1 MATQNIVDNALL
13 WDVVLATNFEALNS
27 FVLKQPSG
35 LNLSQTAKHLAKLVQ
50 GYNIIVLAPIGFIVF
65 SALHEISSLSGRPGQ
80 CISPQISPQLIKI
93 RIKSFQTTIRFF
105 KAGFRRNPNIF
116 VQKCGSNTMNA
127 AKYRHKYWQLEVAI
141 LRYCR
146 NKG

>member
-1 MATQNIVDNALL
+1 MGAQYIVDDTLL
-13 WDVVLATNFEALNS
+13 WNVVLATNFEALNS

-80 CISPQISPQLIKI
+80 CISPQLIKI
-93 RIKSFQTTIRFF
+93 HIKSFQMTIRVF
-105 KAGFRRNPNIF
+105 KTGFRRNPNI
-116 VQKCGSNTMNA
+116 VIQNA
-127 AKYRHKYWQLEVAI
+127 D
-141 LRYCR
+141 
-146 NKG
+146 

>member
-65 SALHEISSLSGRPGQ
+65 SALHEIFYG
-80 CISPQISPQLIKI
+80 I
-93 RIKSFQTTIRFF
+93 
-105 KAGFRRNPNIF
+105 
-116 VQKCGSNTMNA
+116 
-127 AKYRHKYWQLEVAI
+127 
-141 LRYCR
+141 
-146 NKG
+146 

>member
-13 WDVVLATNFEALNS
+13 WDVVLATNFETLYS

-35 LNLSQTAKHLAKLVQ
+35 LNLSQTAEHLAELVQ

-80 CISPQISPQLIKI
+80 CISAQISPQLIKI
-93 RIKSFQTTIRFF
+93 RIKSFQMTIRVF
-105 KAGFRRNPNIF
+105 KTGFRRNPNI
-116 VQKCGSNTMNA
+116 VIQNA
-127 AKYRHKYWQLEVAI
+127 D
-141 LRYCR
+141 
-146 NKG
+146 

>member
-1 MATQNIVDNALL
+1 MGAQYIVDDTLL
-13 WDVVLATNFEALNS
+13 WNVVLATNFETLYS

-93 RIKSFQTTIRFF
+93 RIKSFQMSIRVFD
-105 KAGFRRNPNIF
+105 AGFQRNPNNSIRN
-116 VQKCGSNTMNA
+116 SNWMA
-127 AKYRHKYWQLEVAI
+127 
-141 LRYCR
+141 
-146 NKG
+146 